1 MTKILL
7 EILDKEGVVKAGKN
21 DYEGITRLMTAV
33 GEDFVDLATQ
43 DLAFEEGDQIRVT
56 VDEANCY
63 LTAKLDETLDTT
75 LIFLPEKVWTY
86 TISMTAN
93 AIDAR
98 PDKRFMS
105 KRHYLSVRT
114 ATAEEVSTYRNWALN
129 PHDQKEFNGAY
140 PHAYANVETRNDA
153 TFFACNAI
161 DGIFAN
167 FSHGE
172 YPYQSWGI
180 NRQADAA
187 LTIDFGRPVT
197 LDKVGFTLRND
208 FPHDSYWTQVSLSFS
223 DGSKEV
229 FHTEKKSQP
238 QYFSFAKRTVTSVTF
253 SELIQAEDES
263 PFPAL
268 TEIELFGQNA

>member
-7 EILDKEGVVKAGKN
+7 EIRDSKGAVKNGKN
-21 DYEGITRLMTAV
+21 DYEEITRPLTAV

-43 DLAFEEGDQIRVT
+43 DLTFEEGDQIRVT
-56 VDEANCY
+56 VDAADCY
-63 LTAKLDETLDTT
+63 LVAKLDETLDTSV
-75 LIFLPEKVWTY
+75 IFLPEKVWTY
-86 TISMTAN
+86 TVSMTAN

-114 ATAEEVSTYRNWALN
+114 ATNEEVAAYRNWALN

-140 PHAYANVETRNDA
+140 PHAHANVETRNDA

-161 DGIFAN
+161 DGVYAN
-167 FSHGE
+167 LSHGE

-187 LTIDFGRPVT
+187 LTIDFGRPVV
-197 LDKVGFTLRND
+197 LDKVAFTLRND

-229 FHTEKKSQP
+229 FHTEKKPQP
-238 QYFSFAKRTVTSVTF
+238 QYFDFEKHVVTSVTF
-253 SELIQAEDES
+253 SELIQAADES

-268 TEIELFGQNA
+268 TEIELFGRNA